1 MRVWV
6 WLLRFLWPY
15 KGRLVLALGM
25 SLLAALS
32 SVGMLGTSGYL
43 ISKAALHPAT
53 ILLLWVP
60 VVGVR
65 FFGLSRAAFRYL
77 ERLFSHDLTFRV
89 LSRVRQDVFQR
100 VEPVAIPLLQRFR
113 TGDVFQRI
121 VADVDT
127 LQDLYIRGL
136 APPLTAG
143 LTVLAMAGVLARWG
157 WKLSIPFLACALV
170 CGVAIPALAYGL
182 GRRSGRGLPEGRS
195 ALTEEVLGILSG
207 MAELLAYGRQDA
219 AVRRFHQTQGRLT
232 ELEVRHGRVAAW
244 MDGLFLWSMHASVW
258 VVLWVAMGQVWQ
270 GRLDGV
276 LLAAL
281 VLMVQASLETIAP
294 LPGTL
299 QNLDRALAAGRRLF
313 DLTVDGVIK
322 GSFTSETGE
331 GAGVPGGSSTR
342 AETPAETD
350 RATREDATTRIGPPG
365 VTVVA
370 PSSMTAA
377 VAEGRPQLNLHV
389 HDLSVRYAPFGPWA
403 LRHVHLELGP
413 GQHIAIVGESGAG
426 KSTLLKA
433 VLRLVRPASGA
444 ITIGGL
450 DLYDVPESLLRRW
463 ITVVPQQTYLFNAT
477 LLDNLRLAREDATAD
492 EVKEAIR
499 LAQLE
504 ETVARLPDGV
514 HTQLGDLGMRLSG
527 GERQRLALARALLTN
542 APIVLLDEPTSH
554 LDAITEQAF
563 MEQLLHALRHR
574 SLLMVTHR
582 LAGLERMDE
591 ILVLRHGT
599 IVERGSH
606 EALLRQRGWYHDMWT
621 LHQAM
626 VRM

>member
-1 MRVWV
+1 MRVWA

-15 KGRLVLALGM
+15 KGRLALALGM
-25 SLLAALS
+25 SLSATLS

-65 FFGLSRAAFRYL
+65 FFGLSRAACRYL

-89 LSRVRQDVFQR
+89 LSRIRQDVFEK

-113 TGDVFQRI
+113 IGDVFQRI

-127 LQDLYIRGL
+127 LQDLYIRAL
-136 APPLTAG
+136 APPLTAC
-143 LTVLAMAGVLARWG
+143 LTVLAVAGGLAFWG
-157 WKLSIPFLACALV
+157 WTLSIPFLACALV
-170 CGVAIPALAYGL
+170 CGMLIPMLAYRL
-182 GRRSGRGLPEGRS
+182 GRRSGRGLPEARS
-195 ALTEEVLGILSG
+195 ALTEQVLGILSG
-207 MAELLAYGRQDA
+207 MADLLAYGRQDE
-219 AVRRFHQTQGRLT
+219 AVRRFHQAQERLT
-232 ELEVRHGRVAAW
+232 EREARHERVGAW
-244 MDGLFLWSMHASVW
+244 VDGLFLWSMHASVW
-258 VVLWVAMGQVWQ
+258 VVLWVAMERVWAH
-270 GRLDGV
+270 RLDGV

-281 VLMVQASLETIAP
+281 VLMVQASLETLAP
-294 LPGTL
+294 LPGAL
-299 QNLDRALAAGRRLF
+299 QNLGRVSAAGRRLF
-313 DLTVDGVIK
+313 DLM
-322 GSFTSETGE
+322 
-331 GAGVPGGSSTR
+331 
-342 AETPAETD
+342 PAQMD
-350 RATREDATTRIGPPG
+350 ASTREDATAARIGLPG
-365 VTVVA
+365 TARTGLHATAQTGLPGTARTGLSGAMAQV
-370 PSSMTAA
+370 PSPTAAA
-377 VAEGRPQLNLHV
+377 VAEGPPRLDLRIHNLG
-389 HDLSVRYAPFGPWA
+389 VRYASLGPWA
-403 LRHVHLELGP
+403 LRHVDLELGP
-413 GQHIAIVGESGAG
+413 GRHIAIVGESGAG
-426 KSTLLKA
+426 KSTLLK
-433 VLRLVRPASGA
+433 VLLRLVLPASGA
-444 ITIGGL
+444 ITIGGM
-450 DLYDVPESLLRRW
+450 DLYDVPEPLLRRW

-492 EVKEAIR
+492 EVKEAVR

-563 MEQLLHALRHR
+563 MEQLLYALRHR

-582 LAGLERMDE
+582 LVGLERMDE